1 MQQARRSR
9 RAILAATTLAGV
21 VALGAGVTAG
31 ADSGS
36 GRSAESFWRTQPVQQ
51 EQTPAP
57 DDGPRGSGHDCPERD
72 GGGGSDDS
80 GGGAG
85 PGAAPAPTPAG

>member
-9 RAILAATTLAGV
+9 LAILAATALASV
-21 VALGAGVTAG
+21 VALGAAVTAG

-36 GRSAESFWRTQPVQQ
+36 GQSAESVWRTQPVQQ
-51 EQTPAP
+51 EETPAP
-57 DDGPRGSGHDCPERD
+57 DDGPRGFGHDCPERD

-80 GGGAG
+80 GGGAA
-85 PGAAPAPTPAG
+85 PDASASPTAAV